1 LRRRSATAAGH
12 VRHRAREDQLIV
24 ATATVPRATATP
36 EPPAPPVTAEPKPEP
51 HKWLIAG
58 SVLLGTVMAVLDT
71 SIVNVALADM
81 SGTLGATIEQI
92 TWVVTGYMLANVLV
106 MPMMG
111 MLSARF
117 GRKKLYLFS
126 LALFTLA
133 SMACGLARSLPAM
146 VLVRVFQGVGGG
158 VLMTVAQAIL
168 RETFPPKEQ
177 GIAMGLFGMGVVL
190 APAFGPTLGGW
201 LTDKYSWPWIFY
213 INVPIGVIN
222 YMLVQRYVHDP
233 DYLVRDRGRVDW
245 AGLALMIGGLGALQL
260 MLEEGARNDWFESAF
275 ILRLLFV
282 GVVGLGLFVWHE
294 LRTDRP
300 AVDLRIMKNV
310 GFSSAN
316 ALNGVLGM
324 ALMGSVFLLPLFMQN
339 ILRFNAM
346 QAGEALMPRSLA
358 MAVLM
363 PIGGRIYN
371 RIGPRILVSAGLVL
385 SAISFFQLAHM
396 TVDTGFWD
404 LFWPQVLQGAGFS
417 LIFVA
422 LTTAAFA
429 TIEKPKVTAASGLY
443 NVVRTVAGSIGVA
456 LAASKLTSIAQA
468 NHAVLAERASMSNP
482 SAVAW
487 VQQATAGMMR
497 SGVDAYT
504 ARMRALRLL
513 DLTMTRQ
520 SVVLA
525 LNSVFVMIAIL
536 FVVSLPMVLL
546 LRAGEHHEEGE
557 GVVIAE

>member
-1 LRRRSATAAGH
+1 MATTT
-12 VRHRAREDQLIV
+12 VARDGGTGPLSER
-24 ATATVPRATATP
+24 PR
-36 EPPAPPVTAEPKPEP
+36 VAEPETQRVEP

-58 SVLLGTVMAVLDT
+58 SVLLGTIMAVLDT

-92 TWVVTGYMLANVLV
+92 TWVVTGYMLSNVLV

-117 GRKKLYLFS
+117 GRKKLYLAS
-126 LALFTLA
+126 LALFTVA
-133 SMACGLARSLPAM
+133 SMLCGLARSLPAM
-146 VLVRVFQGVGGG
+146 VAVRALQGIGGG
-158 VLMTVAQAIL
+158 VIMTVAQAIL
-168 RETFPPKEQ
+168 RETFPAREQ
-177 GIAMGLFGMGVVL
+177 GLAMGLFGMGVVL

-201 LTDKYSWPWIFY
+201 LTDQYSWPWIFY
-213 INVPIGVIN
+213 INVPIGIIN
-222 YMLVQRYVHDP
+222 YMLVQRFVHDP
-233 DYLVRDRGRVDW
+233 HYLVREKGRVDW
-245 AGLALMIGGLGALQL
+245 TGLGLMIGGLGALQL
-260 MLEEGARNDWFESAF
+260 MLEKGSRNDWFESSF
-275 ILRLLFV
+275 IVRLFV
-282 GVVGLGLFVWHE
+282 LGSLGLLLFVWHE

-300 AVDLRIMKNV
+300 AVDLRIMKNI
-310 GFSSAN
+310 GFSSATL
-316 ALNGVLGM
+316 LNGVLGM

-363 PIGGRIYN
+363 PIGGRVYN
-371 RIGPRILVSAGLVL
+371 RLGPRILVAAGLVCSAL
-385 SAISFFQLAHM
+385 SFVQLAHM

-456 LAASKLTSIAQA
+456 LAASQLTSTAQA
-468 NHAVLAERASMSNP
+468 NHAALAERAGVANP
-482 SAVAW
+482 AAVTW
-487 VQQATAGMMR
+487 LQQATAGMTR
-497 SGVDAYT
+497 TGVDVAT
-504 ARMRALRLL
+504 ARDRALKLL
-513 DLTMTRQ
+513 DAIITRQ
-520 SVVLA
+520 AVVLA
-525 LNSVFVMIAIL
+525 LNHVFVLIALL
-536 FVVSLPMVLL
+536 FMLSLPLVLL
-546 LRAGEHHEEGE
+546 LRGGHVTDGHEVLME
-557 GVVIAE
+557 

>member
-1 LRRRSATAAGH
+1 M
-12 VRHRAREDQLIV
+12 
-24 ATATVPRATATP
+24 ATATVPRETTAP
-36 EPPAPPVTAEPKPEP
+36 EPEREPVPAAAPDGAVEP

-58 SVLLGTVMAVLDT
+58 SVMIGTIMAVLDT

-92 TWVVTGYMLANVLV
+92 TWVVTGYMLSNVLV

-117 GRKKLYLFS
+117 GRKKLYLAS
-126 LALFTLA
+126 LAIFTVA
-133 SMACGLARSLPAM
+133 SMLCGLARSLPTM
-146 VLVRVFQGVGGG
+146 VAVRALQGIGGG
-158 VLMTVAQAIL
+158 VIMTVAQAIL

-177 GIAMGLFGMGVVL
+177 GIAMGIFGMGVVL

-201 LTDKYSWPWIFY
+201 ITDQYAWPWIFY
-213 INVPIGVIN
+213 INVPIGIIN
-222 YMLVQRYVHDP
+222 YVLVQRFVHDP
-233 DYLVRDRGRVDW
+233 HYLVREKGAVDW
-245 AGLALMIGGLGALQL
+245 TGLALMIGGLGALQL
-260 MLEEGARNDWFESAF
+260 MLEEGTSEDWFESAF
-275 ILRLLFV
+275 IWRLFLI
-282 GVVGLGLFVWHE
+282 GVIGLALFVWHE
-294 LRTDRP
+294 LRTERP
-300 AVDLRIMKNV
+300 AVDLRIMKNP
-310 GFSSAN
+310 GFSSAT

-324 ALMGSVFLLPLFMQN
+324 ALMGSVFLLPLFMQQ

-363 PIGGRIYN
+363 PIGGRVYN
-371 RIGPRILVSAGLVL
+371 RLGPKLLVAAGLLL
-385 SAISFFQLAHM
+385 SAISFVQLANM

-429 TIEKPKVTAASGLY
+429 TIERPKVTAAAGLY

-456 LAASKLTSIAQA
+456 LAASQLTSTAQA
-468 NHAVLAERASMSNP
+468 NHAALAERASVANP
-482 SAVAW
+482 SAVTW
-487 VQQATAGMMR
+487 VQQATAGMMSR
-497 SGVDAYT
+497 GVDAAT
-504 ARMRALRLL
+504 ARMRALKLL
-513 DLTMTRQ
+513 DGIITRQ

-525 LNSVFVMIAIL
+525 LNHVFVLIAIL
-536 FVVSLPMVLL
+536 FFVSLPMVLL
-546 LRAGEHHEEGE
+546 LRAGHHDEAHEGL
-557 GVVIAE
+557 VAE